1 MGQNLRKEHKK
12 LADNHKDS
20 KYRFILT
27 ELDLAI
33 TFCDIA
39 LGSKDQGRSTRNTE
53 NARQAYKAAA
63 HFLEGAN
70 FSNQM
75 QASIQEKVARLRV
88 LLRRVDRHEH
98 NLAAPRS
105 LPAQ

>member
-1 MGQNLRKEHKK
+1 MGRNLRKEHKK
-12 LADNHKDS
+12 LADNHKES
-20 KYRFILT
+20 KYRFILL

-39 LGSKDQGRSTRNTE
+39 LGSKDQARSTRNTE
-53 NARQAYKAAA
+53 NARQAYKAAS

-70 FSNQM
+70 FSDQM
-75 QASIQEKVARLRV
+75 TACVQEKVARLRV
-88 LLRRVDRHEH
+88 LLRRVDRHDH
-98 NLAAPRS
+98 SRAAPRP